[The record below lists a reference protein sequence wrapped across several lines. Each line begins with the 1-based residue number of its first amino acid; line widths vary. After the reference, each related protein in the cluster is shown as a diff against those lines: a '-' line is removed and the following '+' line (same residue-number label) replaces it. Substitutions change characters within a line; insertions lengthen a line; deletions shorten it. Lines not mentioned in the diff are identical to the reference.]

1 MKKNFKL
8 GAAALLFTGLL
19 TSPAF
24 AQDARIISAGST
36 VTELLFALGAE
47 KEVVAVDLTSRHYLD
62 GREIPVLGY
71 HRQLSAEGL
80 LALSPTHLVGSP
92 EMGPESTLKLLKS
105 ANVDVQK
112 LPTGTSIEDF
122 NQRVD
127 SVASI
132 TGTEDKGAEIKADVA
147 EKIGKLNASAPEKR
161 PSVMFVMM
169 SDGRP
174 LTVAGDETTVNT
186 VIELAGGM
194 NPAAKETTSYKP
206 LSTESIVE
214 MQPEY
219 ILVSER
225 TLSQVGGIEGMVKQ
239 QPLLSA
245 TPAFKN
251 DNIIPISGYA
261 ILGGFGLA
269 SLDLATDLNKRI
281 LAGE

>member
-8 GAAALLFTGLL
+8 GAAALLFTGLF

-147 EKIGKLNASAPEKR
+147 DKIGKLNASAPEKR
-161 PSVMFVMM
+161 PSVMFMMM

-174 LTVAGDETTVNT
+174 MTVAGDETTVNT
-186 VIELAGGM
+186 VIKLAGGM

-281 LAGE
+281 VAGE

>member
-8 GAAALLFTGLL
+8 GAAALLFTGLF
-19 TSPAF
+19 TSSAF
-24 AQDARIISAGST
+24 AQGARIISAGST

-92 EMGPESTLKLLKS
+92 EMGPESTLNLLKS
-105 ANVDVQK
+105 AKVDVQK

-132 TGTEDKGAEIKADVA
+132 TGTEVKGAEIKADVA
-147 EKIGKLNASAPEKR
+147 KKIEMLNASAPEKR
-161 PSVMFVMM
+161 PSVMFMMM
-169 SDGRP
+169 SDGHP

-281 LAGE
+281 VAGE

>member
-8 GAAALLFTGLL
+8 GAAALLFTGLF
-19 TSPAF
+19 TSSAF

-92 EMGPESTLKLLKS
+92 EMGPETTLNLLKS
-105 ANVDVQK
+105 AKVDVQK

-132 TGTEDKGAEIKADVA
+132 TGTEVKGAEIKADVA
-147 EKIGKLNASAPEKR
+147 KKIEMLNASAPEKR
-161 PSVMFVMM
+161 PSVMFMMM

-281 LAGE
+281 VAGE

>member
-8 GAAALLFTGLL
+8 GAAALLFTGLFASSAL
-19 TSPAF
+19 

-92 EMGPESTLKLLKS
+92 EMGPESTLNLLKS
-105 ANVDVQK
+105 AKVDVQK

-147 EKIGKLNASAPEKR
+147 DKIGKLNASAPEKR
-161 PSVMFVMM
+161 PSVMFMMM

-194 NPAAKETTSYKP
+194 NPAAKETSSYKP

-281 LAGE
+281 VAGE